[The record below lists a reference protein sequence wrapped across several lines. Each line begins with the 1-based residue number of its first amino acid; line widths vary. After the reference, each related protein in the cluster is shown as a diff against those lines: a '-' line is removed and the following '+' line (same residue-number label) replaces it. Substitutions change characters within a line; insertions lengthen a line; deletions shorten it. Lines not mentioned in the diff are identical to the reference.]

1 MVALYFLILYI
12 LTIKTVTRNMK
23 NMVNRRKF
31 ISILGLT
38 CASSVA
44 LPGSLA
50 GTGSPREFVPGQTG
64 IKITGIK
71 TFILPRAVLVKIET
85 NAGISGWGESSPN
98 NTRLIQTF
106 IHTDMKDRIIGKD
119 PFNTEPIWDEL
130 FWHNHD
136 LGPAGALPYAIAG
149 IDLALWDLKG
159 KIMNLPVY
167 KLLGGCYRKE
177 FLTYGGFGLYGG
189 TVSVNDAVKKALN
202 LVEKGFKVIKLRLQ
216 IREYNLNPSNDYTLK
231 YYEAVRKALPD
242 NIELFVDPNEGYTA
256 YRAIQ
261 VGREL
266 QKRGMPYYE
275 SPCPL
280 ENHKDTADVVEA
292 LDIPVLA
299 GEKCYTRWQFRDL
312 ILQGNPD
319 VIQPDVIKSGGITEV
334 KKIATLGQT
343 FFKTMAPH
351 NTKPTL
357 GTAAALH
364 VMASCSNFGP
374 FIEFIETEL
383 YKPVLSVFD
392 NHVEFKDGK
401 LIVPDGPGLGLVVNE
416 NKLEKIAE

>member
-1 MVALYFLILYI
+1 MAGLSSSLFSNVIADNA
-12 LTIKTVTRNMK
+12 VTDNENTPEESDIR
-23 NMVNRRKF
+23 
-31 ISILGLT
+31 
-38 CASSVA
+38 
-44 LPGSLA
+44 
-50 GTGSPREFVPGQTG
+50 
-64 IKITGIK
+64 ITGVK
-71 TFILPRAVLVKIET
+71 TYVLPRAILVKLET

-98 NTRLIQTF
+98 NTHLIQTF
-106 IHTDMKDRIIGKD
+106 IQTDMKDRVIGRD
-119 PFNTEPIWDEL
+119 PFDVEPLWDEL

-149 IDLALWDLKG
+149 IDLAMWDLKG
-159 KIMNLPVY
+159 KILKQPVY
-167 KLLGGCYRKE
+167 KILGGSYRKE
-177 FLTYGGFGLYGG
+177 FPAYGGFGIYGG
-189 TVSVNDAVKKALN
+189 TVPVDTAVEKALN
-202 LVEKGFKVIKLRLQ
+202 LAEKGFKVIKLRMQ
-216 IREYNLNPSNDYTLK
+216 IREYNLNPNPDFTLK
-231 YYEAVRKALPD
+231 YYTAVRKALPD
-242 NIELFVDPNEGYTA
+242 DIELFIDPNEGYTA
-256 YRAIQ
+256 SRAIEI
-261 VGREL
+261 GREL
-266 QKRGMPYYE
+266 EDMGMKYYE

-280 ENHKDTADVVEA
+280 EAHKDTAAVVEA

-312 ILQGNPD
+312 ILEANPD

-334 KKIATLGQT
+334 KKIAALGQT

-392 NHVEFKDGK
+392 NHVEFKDGT
-401 LIVPDGPGLGLVVNE
+401 LILPEGPGLGLIVNE
-416 NKLEKIAE
+416 KKLEKISE